1 MRYTKTEE
9 QYLARYKPSPI
20 HACYNRRYLGVVS
33 GLVPGHSLDEA
44 DISSVSTINRAGNR
58 RYGDPHLPCV
68 TYTGRQEEKENAS
81 SFASWREGSV
91 KLFRCWYRLFP
102 CIRDVVLLGLP

>member
-33 GLVPGHSLDEA
+33 GLVPGRSLDEA
-44 DISSVSTINRAGNR
+44 DISSVCTINRAGNR
-58 RYGDPHLPCV
+58 RY
-68 TYTGRQEEKENAS
+68 KETPI
-81 SFASWREGSV
+81 
-91 KLFRCWYRLFP
+91 YRA
-102 CIRDVVLLGLP
+102 LLILAARKRRRMLAALRHGGKGQ